1 MNKSTTTNFVVKIT
15 YPTVKQFR
23 TSTVQYVMEGTLAE
37 TEDLAYARQFI
48 SVKNAKSAIAAR
60 LKYNRCDS
68 YPPGTKFEVI
78 KIETTVT
85 ELNVEHIQ
93 TIQKEEEN

>member
-1 MNKSTTTNFVVKIT
+1 MNSSTTTNYIVKIT

-23 TSTVQYVMEGTLAE
+23 TSNVQYVMEGTLAE

-48 SVKNAKSAIAAR
+48 SVKNAKAAIAAR
-60 LKYNRCDS
+60 LKYRYKNYYADA
-68 YPPGTKFEVI
+68 KFEIIKVEATVI
-78 KIETTVT
+78 EQSIEYT
-85 ELNVEHIQ
+85 Q

>member
-15 YPTVKQFR
+15 YPAVKQFR
-23 TSTVQYVMEGTLAE
+23 TSIVQYVMEGTIAE
-37 TEDLAYARQFI
+37 IEDLAYARQFI

-60 LKYNRCDS
+60 LKYRSYD

-85 ELNVEHIQ
+85 EINTEHTQ
-93 TIQKEEEN
+93 TIQKEKEN

>member
-1 MNKSTTTNFVVKIT
+1 MNKSTTKNFVAKIT

-23 TSTVQYVMEGTLAE
+23 TSNVQYVMDGTLAE
-37 TEDLAYARQFI
+37 TENLAYARQFI

-60 LKYNRCDS
+60 LKYRQFD

-78 KIETTVT
+78 EVETTVT
-85 ELNVEHIQ
+85 ELNIEHTQ
-93 TIQKEEEN
+93 TL